1 MRYSCGRSPLS
12 ELQVFEVVCA
22 APALWYDV
30 IDGEVAEREHHLVS
44 GEEDVL
50 ALVVVDRG
58 LDVRATALTL
68 AWTYSGL
75 EEQLSSWDEPV
86 LSGIGD

>member
-1 MRYSCGRSPLS
+1 MPLG
-12 ELQVFEVVCA
+12 ELQVFEVARA
-22 APALWYDV
+22 APALRHDV
-30 IDGEVAEREHHLVS
+30 IDGEVSEREHHLAAVAQALLLA
-44 GEEDVL
+44 EEDVL

-68 AWTYSGL
+68 AWTYSDL